1 MGRGLRHF
9 SKEDIWMV
17 NRFMNRCPT
26 SLIIREIQI
35 KNTVYPSIRMATI
48 KKTRDWQGCG
58 ENGIL
63 RTMSRNV
70 NWYSYCG
77 KAIWRFLKKLKTELP
92 CDPAIPLR
100 VCIQRKWNHYIEE
113 ISVSPCSL
121 QYYSQWPRGE
131 TASVSFDGWMDKE
144 NVIYTHTH
152 IYVCI
157 IQWNIIKLFKNRRKS
172 CHLWQHGWTVR
183 ALC

>member
-1 MGRGLRHF
+1 
-9 SKEDIWMV
+9 
-17 NRFMNRCPT
+17 MNRCPT

-35 KNTVYPSIRMATI
+35 ETTVYPSIRMTTI

-58 ENGIL
+58 ENGVL
-63 RTMSRNV
+63 HAKSRNV

-121 QYYSQWPRGE
+121 QYYSQWLRGE
-131 TASVSFDGWMDKE
+131 TASVSSDGWMDKE
-144 NVIYTHTH
+144 NVIYTHTHTH

>member
-1 MGRGLRHF
+1 
-9 SKEDIWMV
+9 MV
-17 NRFMNRCPT
+17 NRFINRCPT

-35 KNTVYPSIRMATI
+35 KNTVYPSIRMAII

-77 KAIWRFLKKLKTELP
+77 KAIWRFLKKLKTELL

-100 VCIQRKWNHYIEE
+100 VCIQRK
-113 ISVSPCSL
+113 
-121 QYYSQWPRGE
+121 
-131 TASVSFDGWMDKE
+131 
-144 NVIYTHTH
+144 
-152 IYVCI
+152 
-157 IQWNIIKLFKNRRKS
+157 
-172 CHLWQHGWTVR
+172 
-183 ALC
+183 